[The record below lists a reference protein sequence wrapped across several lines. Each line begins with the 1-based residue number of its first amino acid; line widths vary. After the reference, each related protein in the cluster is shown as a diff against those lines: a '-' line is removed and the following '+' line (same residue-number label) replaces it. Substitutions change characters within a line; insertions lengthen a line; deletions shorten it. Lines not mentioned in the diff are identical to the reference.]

1 LFILPASGER
11 NPMTAKKKKRSTM
24 TQLVLSA
31 RAGRTALSARLA
43 ALGLYPGQ
51 DAVLLVLGAEDG
63 LSLRDLAE
71 RLTVRPPTI
80 TKTVARLTT
89 QNLVEKR
96 ASGTDARQSHAFL
109 TVKGLALVEEVR
121 ELQRTVERNALRGLS
136 EKERKTLRKL
146 LQKVERN
153 LGVGVEA
160 DDSEP
165 DE

>member
-1 LFILPASGER
+1 
-11 NPMTAKKKKRSTM
+11 MTAKKKKRSTM

-31 RAGRTALSARLA
+31 RAGRTALSARLSA
-43 ALGLYPGQ
+43 MGLYPGQ
-51 DAVLLVLGAEDG
+51 DAVLLTLGADDG

-89 QNLVEKR
+89 QDLVEKR
-96 ASGTDARQSHAFL
+96 ASATDARQSHAFL
-109 TVKGLALVEEVR
+109 TAKGQALVEEVR
-121 ELQRTVERNALRGLS
+121 ETQRAVERNALRGLS

-153 LGVGVEA
+153 LGV
-160 DDSEP
+160 DLEP
-165 DE
+165 DDAELDE

>member
-1 LFILPASGER
+1 
-11 NPMTAKKKKRSTM
+11 MTAKKKKRSTM

-31 RAGRTALSARLA
+31 RAGRTALSARLSA
-43 ALGLYPGQ
+43 MGLYPGQ
-51 DAVLLVLGAEDG
+51 DAVLLALGADDG

-89 QNLVEKR
+89 QDLVEKR
-96 ASGTDARQSHAFL
+96 ASATDARQSHAFL
-109 TVKGLALVEEVR
+109 TAKGQALVEEVR
-121 ELQRTVERNALRGLS
+121 ETQRAVERNALRGLS

-153 LGVGVEA
+153 LGV
-160 DDSEP
+160 DLEP
-165 DE
+165 DDAELDE

>member
-1 LFILPASGER
+1 MA
-11 NPMTAKKKKRSTM
+11 AKKKKRSTM

-43 ALGLYPGQ
+43 AMGLYPGQ
-51 DAVLLVLGAEDG
+51 DAVLLALGAEDG

-89 QNLVEKR
+89 QDLVEKR
-96 ASGTDARQSHAFL
+96 ASDTDARQSHAFL
-109 TVKGLALVEEVR
+109 TEKGLALVEEVR
-121 ELQRTVERNALRGLS
+121 ETQRGVERNALRGLS

-153 LGVGVEA
+153 LGIDSETDEA
-160 DDSEP
+160 DPE
-165 DE
+165 E

>member
-1 LFILPASGER
+1 MA
-11 NPMTAKKKKRSTM
+11 AKKKKRSTM

-43 ALGLYPGQ
+43 AMGLYPGQ
-51 DAVLLVLGAEDG
+51 DAVLLALGAEDG

-89 QNLVEKR
+89 QDLVEKR
-96 ASGTDARQSHAFL
+96 ASDTDARQSHAFL
-109 TVKGLALVEEVR
+109 TEKGQALVAEVR
-121 ELQRTVERNALRGLS
+121 ETQRGVERNALRGLS

-153 LGVGVEA
+153 LGVEVEA
-160 DDSEP
+160 DETDA

>member
-1 LFILPASGER
+1 
-11 NPMTAKKKKRSTM
+11 MTAKKKKRSTM

-31 RAGRTALSARLA
+31 RAGRTALSARLSA
-43 ALGLYPGQ
+43 MGLYPGQ
-51 DAVLLVLGAEDG
+51 DAVLLALGAEDG

-89 QNLVEKR
+89 QDLVEMR
-96 ASGTDARQSHAFL
+96 ASVTDARQSHAFL
-109 TVKGLALVEEVR
+109 TAKGQALVEEVR
-121 ELQRTVERNALRGLS
+121 ETQRAVERNALRGLS

-153 LGVGVEA
+153 LGV
-160 DDSEP
+160 DLEP
-165 DE
+165 DDAELDE

>member
-1 LFILPASGER
+1 
-11 NPMTAKKKKRSTM
+11 MVAKKKKRSTM

-43 ALGLYPGQ
+43 AMGLYPGQ
-51 DAVLLVLGAEDG
+51 DAVLLALGAEDG

-71 RLTVRPPTI
+71 RLIVRPPTI

-89 QNLVEKR
+89 QELVEKR
-96 ASGTDARQSHAFL
+96 ASDTDARQSHAFL
-109 TVKGLALVEEVR
+109 TEKGLALVAEVR
-121 ELQRTVERNALRGLS
+121 ETQRTVERNALRGMS

-153 LGVGVEA
+153 LGLDV
-160 DDSEP
+160 EP
-165 DE
+165 DDAELDE